1 MKGDSKC
8 SVISAIIHSGR
19 GTPGEDE
26 KRGQAAIRWA
36 WMTLACI
43 DAPPV
48 SGRMGYRGRQGK
60 EDVPQPQPY
69 KGKRGAICYTRHHLK
84 TEIKSG
90 DWITANIKCTLLFT
104 ISTI

>member
-8 SVISAIIHSGR
+8 SIISAIIHSGR

-36 WMTLACI
+36 WMTLGCT

-48 SGRMGYRGRQGK
+48 SGRMGCRGRQGK
-60 EDVPQPQPY
+60 EDIPQPQPY
-69 KGKRGAICYTRHHLK
+69 KGKWGAICYTRHHLK
-84 TEIKSG
+84 REIKSKLSFA
-90 DWITANIKCTLLFT
+90 DR
-104 ISTI
+104 